1 MKQFRDPL
9 FLRRPSPSIS
19 EKFFHDPPP
28 LYPNFKKQEHPPPNF
43 RGAGNYVM
51 CCNVIFVTLCW
62 FLPSAVRRN
71 WEI

>member
-28 LYPNFKKQEHPPPNF
+28 LYPNFKKQEHPPLILGGQETMSCAVMLF
-43 RGAGNYVM
+43 LSLCAGFYH
-51 CCNVIFVTLCW
+51 LQ
-62 FLPSAVRRN
+62 
-71 WEI
+71 